1 MIRDSTSIGDFSA
14 ASFDAWRAAARQQ
27 PDWSDPGL
35 AEQVREELAML
46 PPLVSLDETAR
57 LRELLAGV
65 VAGRG
70 WVVQTG
76 DCAEDPAD
84 CTPRVI
90 ARKVGLV
97 DELART
103 LSGDSGEPVVRVGRI
118 AGQFGKPRSAAT
130 ELVDGVE
137 LPVFRGHMVN
147 SPEAD
152 HESRRHDPKRVVHGY
167 WAASAAVDLLRPRL
181 SGTDIVVDPG
191 RNRVWTSHEALLLDY
206 ELPMVRPTPTGS
218 LLLTSTHWPW
228 IGDRTRQLH
237 GAHVRLLAAVDNPVA
252 CKVGPTTTAD
262 ELLALCESLDPGRE
276 PGRLT
281 LISRMGASRV
291 SDLLPGLVSAVHA
304 NGWPVIWL
312 CDPMH
317 GNTIA
322 TPAGR
327 KTRLLPSVLGEVRT
341 FHAVVTGTGAV
352 AGGLHL
358 EATPDEVTECVSDLA
373 AFETDAPDAYTT
385 LCDPRLNTHQAV
397 AVAALWHEI
406 AR

>member
-1 MIRDSTSIGDFSA
+1 MIRDSTIGDFSA
-14 ASFDAWRAAARQQ
+14 VNIEAWRAVARQQ
-27 PDWSDPGL
+27 PDWDDPGL
-35 AEQVREELAML
+35 AEQVREELAIL
-46 PPLVSLDETAR
+46 PPLVSVHETTR

-65 VAGRG
+65 AGGRG
-70 WVVQTG
+70 SVVQTG

-97 DELART
+97 DELAHT
-103 LSGDSGEPVVRVGRI
+103 MAGESGEPVVRVGRI

-147 SPEAD
+147 GPEPD
-152 HESRRHDPKRVVHGY
+152 HESRRADPKRMVHGY
-167 WAASAAVDLLRPRL
+167 WAASTAMDLLRPRL
-181 SGTDIVVDPG
+181 PDADPA

-206 ELPMVRPTPTGS
+206 ELPMVRRTPAGS
-218 LLLTSTHWPW
+218 LVLTSTHWPW
-228 IGDRTRQLH
+228 IGDRTRQVH
-237 GAHVRLLAAVDNPVA
+237 GAHVRLLSAVDNPVA
-252 CKVGPTTTAD
+252 CKVGPATSAA

-291 SDLLPGLVSAVHA
+291 SDLLPGLVSAVHT

-317 GNTIA
+317 GNTVV

-327 KTRLLPSVLGEVRT
+327 KTRLLSAVLQEVRA

-358 EATPDEVTECVSDLA
+358 ETTPDDVTECVVDA
-373 AFETDAPDAYTT
+373 AALETAPGVFTS
-385 LCDPRLNTHQAV
+385 LCDPRLNTRQAV